1 MKSRNFLLHSLAL
14 ELARVSE
21 MLRQREPKTAE
32 ACEALLGIRRQ
43 LAAAS
48 GQGYDSAP
56 RDAAAPKNTR
66 AGKNARS
73 SHGSHDSNHSTHDSN
88 HDRHDS
94 NPGSLPA
101 ARQSAKKPRHSR
113 KQLLEQLISDTERLT
128 LMLVSEQAAGEAAS
142 ETFAEFRQA
151 VVASAGERRK
161 HLTDLSYLHSL
172 SVGASETQ
180 PIVAELEDM
189 FRRAGGTI
197 VADYSEEHKAD
208 FDVSGSG
215 QTIRVLRPAY
225 IAANADG
232 RTMLVARGHA
242 EGIKASTVEGI
253 KASTSESTMAS
264 TAANTT
270 ASTAEAA
277 TEMSTETSTETS
289 TATGAEKGAG

>member
-14 ELARVSE
+14 ELARISE
-21 MLRQREPKTAE
+21 MLRQREPKAAE

-48 GQGYDSAP
+48 EQNGDSTSSKSP
-56 RDAAAPKNTR
+56 R
-66 AGKNARS
+66 RS
-73 SHGSHDSNHSTHDSN
+73 K
-88 HDRHDS
+88 R
-94 NPGSLPA
+94 
-101 ARQSAKKPRHSR
+101 
-113 KQLLEQLISDTERLT
+113 QLLDQLISDTERLT
-128 LMLVSEQAAGEAAS
+128 LMLVSEQAAAEAAS

-172 SVGASETQ
+172 SIGASETQ

-197 VADYSEEHKAD
+197 IADYSEEHKAD

-225 IAANADG
+225 TATNADG
-232 RTMLVARGHA
+232 RTMLVARGLA
-242 EGIKASTVEGI
+242 E
-253 KASTSESTMAS
+253 S
-264 TAANTT
+264 TAAEST
-270 ASTAEAA
+270 ATSTAE
-277 TEMSTETSTETS
+277 
-289 TATGAEKGAG
+289 TASD

>member
-21 MLRQREPKTAE
+21 MLRQREPKSAE

-48 GQGYDSAP
+48 
-56 RDAAAPKNTR
+56 
-66 AGKNARS
+66 
-73 SHGSHDSNHSTHDSN
+73 
-88 HDRHDS
+88 
-94 NPGSLPA
+94 
-101 ARQSAKKPRHSR
+101 RQSDSTSDKKPRR
-113 KQLLEQLISDTERLT
+113 RQRQLLDQLISDTERLI
-128 LMLVSEQAAGEAAS
+128 LMLVSEQAAAETAS

-172 SVGASETQ
+172 SIGASETQ

-197 VADYSEEHKAD
+197 IADYSEEHKAD

-225 IAANADG
+225 TATNADG
-232 RTMLVARGHA
+232 RTMLVARGLA
-242 EGIKASTVEGI
+242 E
-253 KASTSESTMAS
+253 S
-264 TAANTT
+264 TAAEGT
-270 ASTAEAA
+270 AISTAE
-277 TEMSTETSTETS
+277 
-289 TATGAEKGAG
+289 TASD

>member
-21 MLRQREPKTAE
+21 MLRQREPKAAE

-48 GQGYDSAP
+48 
-56 RDAAAPKNTR
+56 
-66 AGKNARS
+66 
-73 SHGSHDSNHSTHDSN
+73 
-88 HDRHDS
+88 
-94 NPGSLPA
+94 
-101 ARQSAKKPRHSR
+101 RQSDSTSDKKPRR
-113 KQLLEQLISDTERLT
+113 RQRQLLDQLISDTERLI
-128 LMLVSEQAAGEAAS
+128 LMLVSEQAAAETAS

-172 SVGASETQ
+172 SIGASETQ

-197 VADYSEEHKAD
+197 IADYSEEHKAD

-225 IAANADG
+225 TATNADG
-232 RTMLVARGHA
+232 RTMLVARGLA
-242 EGIKASTVEGI
+242 E
-253 KASTSESTMAS
+253 S
-264 TAANTT
+264 TAAEGT
-270 ASTAEAA
+270 AISTAE
-277 TEMSTETSTETS
+277 
-289 TATGAEKGAG
+289 TASD

>member
-48 GQGYDSAP
+48 GQGGDY
-56 RDAAAPKNTR
+56 DAAAPKNTR
-66 AGKNARS
+66 AGKKA
-73 SHGSHDSNHSTHDSN
+73 HGSHDSQGNNQDSN

-94 NPGSLPA
+94 NHDSPPA

-172 SVGASETQ
+172 SLGASETQ

-232 RTMLVARGHA
+232 RTMLVARGLA
-242 EGIKASTVEGI
+242 EATMASTSEGIKAST
-253 KASTSESTMAS
+253 TQSTM
-264 TAANTT
+264 

>member
-94 NPGSLPA
+94 NPGSPPA

-128 LMLVSEQAAGEAAS
+128 LMLVSEQAAGEAAA

-172 SVGASETQ
+172 SLGASETQ

-232 RTMLVARGHA
+232 RTMLVARGLA
-242 EGIKASTVEGI
+242 EGIKAST
-253 KASTSESTMAS
+253 TSS
-264 TAANTT
+264 TT
-270 ASTAEAA
+270 ASTSEAA
-277 TEMSTETSTETS
+277 TEMNTETSTETS

>member
-14 ELARVSE
+14 ELTRVSE

-48 GQGYDSAP
+48 GQGGDY
-56 RDAAAPKNTR
+56 DAAAPKNTR
-66 AGKNARS
+66 AGKKA
-73 SHGSHDSNHSTHDSN
+73 HGSHDSQGNNQDSN

-94 NPGSLPA
+94 NHDSPPA

-172 SVGASETQ
+172 SLGASETQ

-232 RTMLVARGHA
+232 RTMLVARGLA
-242 EGIKASTVEGI
+242 EMSTAKSTAAST
-253 KASTSESTMAS
+253 TQS
-264 TAANTT
+264 TAANK
-270 ASTAEAA
+270 AEAA
-277 TEMSTETSTETS
+277 TETSTETS

>member
-48 GQGYDSAP
+48 GPGYDSAP

-73 SHGSHDSNHSTHDSN
+73 SHDSNHGSHDSHP
-88 HDRHDS
+88 DRHDS
-94 NPGSLPA
+94 NPSSLPPT
-101 ARQSAKKPRHSR
+101 RQSAKKPRHSK
-113 KQLLEQLISDTERLT
+113 KQLLDQLISDTERLT
-128 LMLVSEQAAGEAAS
+128 LMLVSEQATGEAAS

-172 SVGASETQ
+172 SLGASETQ

-232 RTMLVARGHA
+232 RTMLVARGLA
-242 EGIKASTVEGI
+242 EATMASTSEGI
-253 KASTSESTMAS
+253 KASTSEGIKAS
-264 TAANTT
+264 TAEGIK
-270 ASTAEAA
+270 ASTAEATKA
-277 TEMSTETSTETS
+277 STSESDRWQP
-289 TATGAEKGAG
+289 

>member
-48 GQGYDSAP
+48 GPGY
-56 RDAAAPKNTR
+56 DAAAPKNTR

-73 SHGSHDSNHSTHDSN
+73 SHDSHHSSHDSNHGSHSSN
-88 HDRHDS
+88 H
-94 NPGSLPA
+94 GSPPP

-172 SVGASETQ
+172 SLGASETQ

-242 EGIKASTVEGI
+242 EGIKASTAEGI
-253 KASTSESTMAS
+253 KASTAEGIK
-264 TAANTT
+264 
-270 ASTAEAA
+270 ASTAEGIKAN
-277 TEMSTETSTETS
+277 TSES
-289 TATGAEKGAG
+289 DRWQP

>member
-14 ELARVSE
+14 ELARISE
-21 MLRQREPKTAE
+21 MLRQREPKAAE

-48 GQGYDSAP
+48 EQNGDS
-56 RDAAAPKNTR
+56 T
-66 AGKNARS
+66 
-73 SHGSHDSNHSTHDSN
+73 
-88 HDRHDS
+88 
-94 NPGSLPA
+94 
-101 ARQSAKKPRHSR
+101 SAKSPRRSK
-113 KQLLEQLISDTERLT
+113 KQLLDQLISDTERLT
-128 LMLVSEQAAGEAAS
+128 LMLVSEQATAEAAS

-172 SVGASETQ
+172 SIGASETQ

-197 VADYSEEHKAD
+197 IADYSEEHKAD

-225 IAANADG
+225 TATNADG
-232 RTMLVARGHA
+232 RTMLVARGLA
-242 EGIKASTVEGI
+242 E
-253 KASTSESTMAS
+253 S
-264 TAANTT
+264 TAAEGT
-270 ASTAEAA
+270 AISTAE
-277 TEMSTETSTETS
+277 
-289 TATGAEKGAG
+289 TASD

>member
-21 MLRQREPKTAE
+21 MLRQREPKAAE

-48 GQGYDSAP
+48 GQDDS
-56 RDAAAPKNTR
+56 
-66 AGKNARS
+66 S
-73 SHGSHDSNHSTHDSN
+73 S
-88 HDRHDS
+88 
-94 NPGSLPA
+94 A
-101 ARQSAKKPRHSR
+101 EKPRR
-113 KQLLEQLISDTERLT
+113 RQRQLLDQLISDTERLA
-128 LMLVSEQAAGEAAS
+128 LMLVSEQAASEAAS

-172 SVGASETQ
+172 SIGASETQ

-225 IAANADG
+225 TATNADG
-232 RTMLVARGHA
+232 RTMLVARGLA
-242 EGIKASTVEGI
+242 E
-253 KASTSESTMAS
+253 S
-264 TAANTT
+264 TAAEN
-270 ASTAEAA
+270 TAEAA
-277 TEMSTETSTETS
+277 KEMSTE
-289 TATGAEKGAG
+289 AGAE

>member
-66 AGKNARS
+66 AGKKA
-73 SHGSHDSNHSTHDSN
+73 HGSHDSNHSTHNSNHGSQDSN
-88 HDRHDS
+88 YDRHDS
-94 NPGSLPA
+94 NPGSPPA
-101 ARQSAKKPRHSR
+101 TRQSAKKPRHSR

-128 LMLVSEQAAGEAAS
+128 LMLVSEQAAGDAAA

-172 SVGASETQ
+172 SVGTSETQ

-232 RTMLVARGHA
+232 RTMLVARGLA
-242 EGIKASTVEGI
+242 EGI
-253 KASTSESTMAS
+253 KASTSEGIKAS
-264 TAANTT
+264 TT
-270 ASTAEAA
+270 ASTSEAA
-277 TEMSTETSTETS
+277 TEMNTETSTETS

>member
-48 GQGYDSAP
+48 RQGYDSAP

-73 SHGSHDSNHSTHDSN
+73 SHGSNHSTHDSN
-88 HDRHDS
+88 HDR
-94 NPGSLPA
+94 LPA
-101 ARQSAKKPRHSR
+101 ARQSSKKPRQSR

-172 SVGASETQ
+172 SLGASETQ

-232 RTMLVARGHA
+232 RTMLVARGLA
-242 EGIKASTVEGI
+242 EATMASTSEGI
-253 KASTSESTMAS
+253 KASTSESTTAS
-264 TAANTT
+264 TA

-277 TEMSTETSTETS
+277 TETSTETS

>member
-43 LAAAS
+43 LAAAAGQS
-48 GQGYDSAP
+48 GDY
-56 RDAAAPKNTR
+56 DAAAPKNTAPKNTR
-66 AGKNARS
+66 AGKKARS
-73 SHGSHDSNHSTHDSN
+73 SHGSNHSTHDSN

-94 NPGSLPA
+94 NHDSLPA
-101 ARQSAKKPRHSR
+101 ARQSAKKPRRSR

-232 RTMLVARGHA
+232 RTMLVARGLA
-242 EGIKASTVEGI
+242 EM
-253 KASTSESTMAS
+253 STS
-264 TAANTT
+264 

-277 TEMSTETSTETS
+277 TETSTETRT
-289 TATGAEKGAG
+289 TAGAEKGAG

>member
-66 AGKNARS
+66 AGKKARS
-73 SHGSHDSNHSTHDSN
+73 NHDSHDSNHSTHDSN
-88 HDRHDS
+88 HASHDS
-94 NPGSLPA
+94 NYDSLLPA
-101 ARQSAKKPRHSR
+101 GQSSKKPRQSR

-128 LMLVSEQAAGEAAS
+128 LMLVSEQAAGDAAA

-172 SVGASETQ
+172 SLGASETQ

-208 FDVSGSG
+208 FDVAGSG

-242 EGIKASTVEGI
+242 EGIKASTSEGI
-253 KASTSESTMAS
+253 KASTSESTTAS
-264 TAANTT
+264 TS

-277 TEMSTETSTETS
+277 TETSTETS
-289 TATGAEKGAG
+289 TATGAEKGTG

>member
-43 LAAAS
+43 LAAAA
-48 GQGYDSAP
+48 GQGGDYD
-56 RDAAAPKNTR
+56 AAPKTSKNSK
-66 AGKNARS
+66 AGKKAHDSQDS
-73 SHGSHDSNHSTHDSN
+73 SH
-88 HDRHDS
+88 
-94 NPGSLPA
+94 GSLPA
-101 ARQSAKKPRHSR
+101 ARQSAKKPRRSR

-172 SVGASETQ
+172 SLGASETQ

-208 FDVSGSG
+208 FDVAGSG

-232 RTMLVARGHA
+232 RTMLVARGLA
-242 EGIKASTVEGI
+242 EGIKAST
-253 KASTSESTMAS
+253 S
-264 TAANTT
+264 

-277 TEMSTETSTETS
+277 TETSTETS
-289 TATGAEKGAG
+289 TAAGAG

>member
-21 MLRQREPKTAE
+21 MLRQREPKAAE

-48 GQGYDSAP
+48 EQNGDSA
-56 RDAAAPKNTR
+56 
-66 AGKNARS
+66 
-73 SHGSHDSNHSTHDSN
+73 
-88 HDRHDS
+88 
-94 NPGSLPA
+94 
-101 ARQSAKKPRHSR
+101 SAKKPRR
-113 KQLLEQLISDTERLT
+113 RQRQLLDQLISDTECLT
-128 LMLVSEQAAGEAAS
+128 LMLVSEQAAAETAS

-172 SVGASETQ
+172 SIGASETQ

-197 VADYSEEHKAD
+197 IADYSEEHKAD

-225 IAANADG
+225 TATNADG
-232 RTMLVARGHA
+232 RTMLVARGLA
-242 EGIKASTVEGI
+242 E
-253 KASTSESTMAS
+253 S
-264 TAANTT
+264 TAAEGT
-270 ASTAEAA
+270 AISTAE
-277 TEMSTETSTETS
+277 
-289 TATGAEKGAG
+289 TASD

>member
-14 ELARVSE
+14 ELARISE
-21 MLRQREPKTAE
+21 MLRQREPKAAE

-48 GQGYDSAP
+48 EQNGDS
-56 RDAAAPKNTR
+56 T
-66 AGKNARS
+66 
-73 SHGSHDSNHSTHDSN
+73 
-88 HDRHDS
+88 
-94 NPGSLPA
+94 
-101 ARQSAKKPRHSR
+101 SAKSPRRSKR
-113 KQLLEQLISDTERLT
+113 QLLDQLISDTERLT
-128 LMLVSEQAAGEAAS
+128 LMLVSEQAAAETAS

-172 SVGASETQ
+172 SIGASETQ

-197 VADYSEEHKAD
+197 IADYSEEHKAD

-225 IAANADG
+225 TATNADG
-232 RTMLVARGHA
+232 RTMLVARGLA
-242 EGIKASTVEGI
+242 E
-253 KASTSESTMAS
+253 S
-264 TAANTT
+264 TAAEGT
-270 ASTAEAA
+270 ATSTAE
-277 TEMSTETSTETS
+277 
-289 TATGAEKGAG
+289 TASD

>member
-73 SHGSHDSNHSTHDSN
+73 NHDRHDSNHSTHDSN

-101 ARQSAKKPRHSR
+101 ARQSAKKPRQSR
-113 KQLLEQLISDTERLT
+113 KQLLDQLISDTERLT
-128 LMLVSEQAAGEAAS
+128 LMLVSEQAAGDAAA

-232 RTMLVARGHA
+232 RTMLVARGLA
-242 EGIKASTVEGI
+242 EATMAST
-253 KASTSESTMAS
+253 AESTMAS
-264 TAANTT
+264 TS

-277 TEMSTETSTETS
+277 TETSTETS

>member
-1 MKSRNFLLHSLAL
+1 M
-14 ELARVSE
+14 SE

-48 GQGYDSAP
+48 GQSGDY
-56 RDAAAPKNTR
+56 DAAAPKNIR
-66 AGKNARS
+66 AGKKARS
-73 SHGSHDSNHSTHDSN
+73 SHGSNHSTHDSN
-88 HDRHDS
+88 HD
-94 NPGSLPA
+94 SLPA

-113 KQLLEQLISDTERLT
+113 KQLLEQLIRDTERLT
-128 LMLVSEQAAGEAAS
+128 LMLVSEQVAGEAAS

-232 RTMLVARGHA
+232 RTMLVARGLA
-242 EGIKASTVEGI
+242 EGI
-253 KASTSESTMAS
+253 KASTSEGIKAS
-264 TAANTT
+264 TA

-277 TEMSTETSTETS
+277 TEMSTETST
-289 TATGAEKGAG
+289 ATGAEKGAG

>member
-1 MKSRNFLLHSLAL
+1 M
-14 ELARVSE
+14 SE

-48 GQGYDSAP
+48 GPGGDYDAAAP
-56 RDAAAPKNTR
+56 KNAAPKNTR
-66 AGKNARS
+66 AGKKA
-73 SHGSHDSNHSTHDSN
+73 HGSHGSNHSTHDSN
-88 HDRHDS
+88 HDRHAS
-94 NPGSLPA
+94 SHSSLPA
-101 ARQSAKKPRHSR
+101 ARQSAKKPRQSR

-128 LMLVSEQAAGEAAS
+128 LMLVSEQAAGEAAA

-172 SVGASETQ
+172 SVGTSETQ
-180 PIVAELEDM
+180 SIVAELEDM

-232 RTMLVARGHA
+232 RTMLVARGLA
-242 EGIKASTVEGI
+242 EGI
-253 KASTSESTMAS
+253 KASTSESIKAS
-264 TAANTT
+264 TAESTKASTS

-277 TEMSTETSTETS
+277 TETSTETS
-289 TATGAEKGAG
+289 TTAGAG

>member
-21 MLRQREPKTAE
+21 MLRQREPKAAE

-48 GQGYDSAP
+48 EQNGDSTS
-56 RDAAAPKNTR
+56 D
-66 AGKNARS
+66 
-73 SHGSHDSNHSTHDSN
+73 
-88 HDRHDS
+88 
-94 NPGSLPA
+94 
-101 ARQSAKKPRHSR
+101 KKPRR
-113 KQLLEQLISDTERLT
+113 RQRQLLDQLISDTECLT
-128 LMLVSEQAAGEAAS
+128 LMLVSEQAAAETAS

-172 SVGASETQ
+172 SIGASETQ

-197 VADYSEEHKAD
+197 IADYSEEHKAD

-225 IAANADG
+225 TATNADG
-232 RTMLVARGHA
+232 RTMLVARGLA
-242 EGIKASTVEGI
+242 E
-253 KASTSESTMAS
+253 S
-264 TAANTT
+264 TAAEG
-270 ASTAEAA
+270 AAISTAE
-277 TEMSTETSTETS
+277 
-289 TATGAEKGAG
+289 TASD

>member
-66 AGKNARS
+66 AGKNA
-73 SHGSHDSNHSTHDSN
+73 HGSHDSNHASHG
-88 HDRHDS
+88 S
-94 NPGSLPA
+94 NPDSPPA
-101 ARQSAKKPRHSR
+101 ARHSAKKPRHSK

-128 LMLVSEQAAGEAAS
+128 LMLVSEQAAGDAAS

-172 SVGASETQ
+172 SLGASETQ
-180 PIVAELEDM
+180 SIVAELEDM

-242 EGIKASTVEGI
+242 EGIKASTSEGI
-253 KASTSESTMAS
+253 KASTSESTAAS
-264 TAANTT
+264 K
-270 ASTAEAA
+270 AEVA
-277 TEMSTETSTETS
+277 TEMSTETS